1 MIQCYSSQFV
11 PLLRFYYH
19 IVSLCRFEICS
30 YMTSPWIAFFFLSIL
45 DSLFCQCEYNMKW
58 TIDCLC
64 ILEVPLSRAFSHYC
78 LFTMIT
84 VGSHYTLLNIVCLAW
99 TVVFVSCLVQDK
111 NIIMIE
117 RYHYFAPSNR
127 QFSCTIE
134 TLSDARQDE
143 RDVMVLWYYFKCPE
157 AYTHD
162 FLLFGCYPKNTYVP
176 QFIVLRSFCCCALTS
191 LGVVLFSCWNAL

>member
-30 YMTSPWIAFFFLSIL
+30 YMTSPRIAFFFLSIL

-117 RYHYFAPSNR
+117 RYHYFTRVIVSLVVPLNLYLMRGKMKEMLWCFGIILDALKHIHMIFFYLVVILRTHMYHN
-127 QFSCTIE
+127 
-134 TLSDARQDE
+134 LSR
-143 RDVMVLWYYFKCPE
+143 
-157 AYTHD
+157 
-162 FLLFGCYPKNTYVP
+162 
-176 QFIVLRSFCCCALTS
+176 
-191 LGVVLFSCWNAL
+191 